1 MTTKDKEKDIDY
13 DFLVDNALRGVVK
26 IVLQSLER
34 KEKIGE
40 HHFFITFLTQHESV
54 NIPNHFLNN
63 HPNIMTIVLQ
73 HQFWDLKVNED
84 SFSVTLSFNGKQE
97 KLLIGYEAITQF
109 TDPSTDFALQF
120 SSNDQTFNY
129 ENYNQDHRTIKKDA
143 SKPKS
148 SKSSKSEEEK
158 VSETKVSGE
167 IISFDKFKKKK

>member
-1 MTTKDKEKDIDY
+1 MTIKDKEKDIDY

-26 IVLQSLER
+26 IVLHSLEG
-34 KEKIGE
+34 KENIGE
-40 HHFFITFLTQHESV
+40 HHFFITFLTQHDSV
-54 NIPNHFLNN
+54 NIPNHFLDN
-63 HPNIMTIVLQ
+63 HPNTMTIVLQ

-84 SFSVTLSFNGKQE
+84 SFSVKLSFNGKQE

-129 ENYNQDHRTIKKDA
+129 ENYNQEQKTIEKEATKT
-143 SKPKS
+143 KP
-148 SKSSKSEEEK
+148 SKSSNSEEEK
-158 VSETKVSGE
+158 VSDTKVSGE

>member
-1 MTTKDKEKDIDY
+1 MTTEDKEKDIDY

-34 KEKIGE
+34 KENIGE
-40 HHFFITFLTQHESV
+40 HHFFITFLTQSESV
-54 NIPNHFLNN
+54 NIPKHFLNN
-63 HPNIMTIVLQ
+63 HPNTMTIVLQ

-84 SFSVTLSFNGKQE
+84 SFSVKLSFNGKKE

-129 ENYNQDHRTIKKDA
+129 ENYNQDHRTIKKYA